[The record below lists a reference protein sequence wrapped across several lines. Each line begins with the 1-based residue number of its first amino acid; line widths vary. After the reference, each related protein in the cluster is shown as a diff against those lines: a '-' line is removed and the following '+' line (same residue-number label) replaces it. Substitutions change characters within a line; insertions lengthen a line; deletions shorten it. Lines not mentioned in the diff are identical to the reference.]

1 MPNRRHS
8 VFAFTTFHKSMND
21 KVPSHGLVLY
31 IWPGQWD
38 LPSSEPLCL
47 AAVLYLQLAI
57 PNKFRLVETA
67 NPDSSP
73 SGMPLARLIEPST
86 DRKSART
93 AAVPR
98 P

>member
-1 MPNRRHS
+1 MQIFRTCPS
-8 VFAFTTFHKSMND
+8 YMDD

-38 LPSSEPLCL
+38 LPSFEPLCL

-57 PNKFRLVETA
+57 PNKFRVVETA

-73 SGMPLARLIEPST
+73 TGMHHYMARWALYS
-86 DRKSART
+86 S
-93 AAVPR
+93 
-98 P
+98 